1 MTPFEGGLAL
11 VRHLRDLT
19 LGRPAMA
26 NASCP
31 ADWCSHGE
39 CHNGTCLCEI
49 QFDGLR
55 CDAPNLPY
63 FVSFSA
69 FFFLVGAVCLAQLV
83 LCVRAEFA
91 RMKTPSLLRA
101 CRVTTQKALYVLIFA
116 AAVLRGLYFAAP
128 VSRAPPAEHPKLLDE
143 EWTAGL
149 LSAYYA
155 VLLTGS
161 SLIVCFWAEIFH
173 LTDIRWDRPRFLSK
187 SLLGF
192 LAFNIITYSLLAA
205 EIILTTNETDE
216 QKEFFVHVFNG
227 CYAVLLFI
235 VVVFF
240 LIYGVEVYFKVR
252 GGFMGQKVRLG
263 GCGRRAD
270 TLPAPAPPP
279 AAAPVSTSATWR
291 EEVPAEAPPAPATV
305 RGKFVTNNGQKVN
318 TSQLHQSRFGLIS
331 QAIMLMVTVCF
342 LFSDIL
348 GEFWRYKVTLASR
361 NVHDLVF
368 RIVEL
373 GVVLWFPCVLWN
385 SIRPEQLWIL
395 NPKQILRKLELE
407 PAGAAVDRDEER
419 KLQDAQASGV
429 SCSQES
435 LVECWVCYDTEVT
448 EHSGPLIQPC
458 ECRGSTSVVHHD
470 CLKKWLMEC
479 SETELGQLHCKVC
492 GSAYQL
498 ESGGRAWLGRGL
510 TVRHWLQTA
519 VLVTVMCGAAAGCWA
534 VMRFYLDAGI
544 RTAAVGCVI
553 IVYYVCLRFLGLNCL
568 TASQR
573 AQVSAVKIIGRRL
586 SSLSPAGSP
595 LRRQA
600 KPSVA
605 VVADDR
611 RVDVLLTASGTD
623 RLLPAHETPI

>member
-1 MTPFEGGLAL
+1 MVAEMTPLEGGLAL
-11 VRHLRDLT
+11 ARHLRDLT
-19 LGRPAMA
+19 LADLSLLRRVMA
-26 NASCP
+26 GGNSSCP
-31 ADWCSHGE
+31 DACSQHGE
-39 CHNGTCLCEI
+39 CHNGTCMCEI
-49 QFDGLR
+49 QFEGAL
-55 CDAPNLPY
+55 CDSPNLPY
-63 FVSFSA
+63 YISFAA

-91 RMKTPSLLRA
+91 RMKQPSLLRA
-101 CRVTTQKALYVLIFA
+101 CRLTTQKALYLLTFA

-128 VSRAPPAEHPKLLDE
+128 EHMGE

-192 LAFNIITYSLLAA
+192 LTFNIITYSLLAA
-205 EIILTTNETDE
+205 EIVITVSQPVQESDD
-216 QKEFFVHVFNG
+216 KDFFVRVFNG

-235 VVVFF
+235 VVIFF

-252 GGFMGQKVRLG
+252 G
-263 GCGRRAD
+263 
-270 TLPAPAPPP
+270 
-279 AAAPVSTSATWR
+279 
-291 EEVPAEAPPAPATV
+291 
-305 RGKFVTNNGQKVN
+305 KFVTNIDQSVN
-318 TSQLHQSRFGLIS
+318 YSQLHQSRFGLIS
-331 QAIMLMVTVCF
+331 QAIMLMITVCF

-373 GVVLWFPCVLWN
+373 GVALWFPCVLWN
-385 SIRPEQLWIL
+385 SMRPEQLWIL
-395 NPKQILRKLELE
+395 NPKKILRKLELE
-407 PAGAAVDRDEER
+407 PAGAPIDRDEER
-419 KLQDAQASGV
+419 KLNDPQGDGSD
-429 SCSQES
+429 E
-435 LVECWVCYDTEVT
+435 LECWICYDVDTEA
-448 EHSGPLIQPC
+448 SGPLIQPC
-458 ECRGSTSVVHHD
+458 QCRGSTSVVHHD
-470 CLKKWLMEC
+470 CLKQWLMEC
-479 SETELGQLHCKVC
+479 SETQLGQLRCKVC
-492 GSAYQL
+492 DAAYLL
-498 ESGGRAWLGRGL
+498 ESSGRAWLGRGL

-519 VLVTVMCGAAAGCWA
+519 VLVTVMCGSAAGCWA
-534 VMRFYLDAGI
+534 VMRFYLDAWI

-553 IVYYVCLRFLGLNCL
+553 IVFYVCLRFLGLNCL

-573 AQVSAVKIIGRRL
+573 AQVSAVKILGRRL
-586 SSLSPAGSP
+586 STLSPATSP
-595 LRRQA
+595 RRRQP

-611 RVDVLLTASGTD
+611 HVDVLLTPANVSD
-623 RLLPAHETPI
+623 VLRLEETRI

>member
-1 MTPFEGGLAL
+1 MFNVVAVEMTPLEGGLAL

-19 LGRPAMA
+19 LGDVTLLRRVMTR

-31 ADWCSHGE
+31 AACSHGE
-39 CHNGTCLCEI
+39 CHNGSCLCEI
-49 QFDGLR
+49 QFEGTL
-55 CDAPNLPY
+55 CDTPNLPY
-63 FVSFSA
+63 YISFAA
-69 FFFLVGAVCLAQLV
+69 FFFLLGAVCLAQLV

-101 CRVTTQKALYVLIFA
+101 CRVTTQKALYLLIFA
-116 AAVLRGLYFAAP
+116 AAVLRGMYFAAP
-128 VSRAPPAEHPKLLDE
+128 EYMGE

-192 LAFNIITYSLLAA
+192 LAFNVITYSLLVA
-205 EIILTTNETDE
+205 EIILTVNETE
-216 QKEFFVHVFNG
+216 SQKDFFIHVFNG

-240 LIYGVEVYFKVR
+240 LIYGVEVYFKVH
-252 GGFMGQKVRLG
+252 GGFMGEKVRLG
-263 GCGRRAD
+263 CGRLAGAD
-270 TLPAPAPPP
+270 SAPAL
-279 AAAPVSTSATWR
+279 AISTSATWSQ
-291 EEVPAEAPPAPATV
+291 EV
-305 RGKFVTNNGQKVN
+305 RGKFVTTNGQNVN

-331 QAIMLMVTVCF
+331 QAIMLMITVCF

-373 GVVLWFPCVLWN
+373 GVALWFPCVLWN

-395 NPKQILRKLELE
+395 NPKQILRKLEIE
-407 PAGAAVDRDEER
+407 PAGSPIDRDEER
-419 KLQDAQASGV
+419 KLNDAQGG
-429 SCSQES
+429 CSTES
-435 LVECWVCYDTEVT
+435 LLECWICYDNDTEA
-448 EHSGPLIQPC
+448 SGPLIQPC
-458 ECRGSTSVVHHD
+458 ECRGSTSVVHHE

-479 SETELGQLHCKVC
+479 SETTLGQLRCKVC
-492 GSAYQL
+492 GSAYRL
-498 ESGGRAWLGRGL
+498 EQGGRAWLGRGF

-534 VMRFYLDAGI
+534 VMRFYLDAWI

-573 AQVSAVKIIGRRL
+573 AQVSAVKILGRRL
-586 SSLSPAGSP
+586 SSLSPGASP
-595 LRRQA
+595 LRRQP

-605 VVADDR
+605 VVADDQ
-611 RVDVLLTASGTD
+611 RVDVLLTAVSADDVT
-623 RLLPAHETPI
+623 RLDETRI

>member
-128 VSRAPPAEHPKLLDE
+128 KLLDE

-240 LIYGVEVYFKVR
+240 LIYGVEVYFK
-252 GGFMGQKVRLG
+252 
-263 GCGRRAD
+263 
-270 TLPAPAPPP
+270 
-279 AAAPVSTSATWR
+279 
-291 EEVPAEAPPAPATV
+291 V

>member
-240 LIYGVEVYFKVR
+240 LIYGVEVYFK
-252 GGFMGQKVRLG
+252 
-263 GCGRRAD
+263 
-270 TLPAPAPPP
+270 
-279 AAAPVSTSATWR
+279 
-291 EEVPAEAPPAPATV
+291 V